1 MNPEERQYKER
12 RIEEI
17 NVLLGITSPSEIDSA
32 ADVQELQSE
41 DQVALMEERDALL
54 AELSIATESEG
65 DESSYSERDPV
76 T

>member
-54 AELSIATESEG
+54 AELSISKEQELA
-65 DESSYSERDPV
+65 D
-76 T
+76 